1 MINMNYLK
9 VYYENI
15 YCEGKLLEESR
26 IESDFF
32 KEFLHIA
39 DAQRRKLDFATRVN
53 EGIEKGDFNGN
64 PFYALESTY
73 WTAISPISMQL
84 TLMHSIG
91 VMGKDEEG
99 IEGLKR
105 IIKEEDIPD
114 NKDVQL
120 HSIDNLTLAQ
130 LDAIVLYKEGNDLL
144 LGVYRETKGK
154 NKIYHTQERIFKYD
168 EEGDRIIKGN
178 IENPQEFLKKIA
190 INYR

>member
-1 MINMNYLK
+1 MNYLK

-39 DAQRRKLDFATRVN
+39 DEQRRKLDFATRVN

>member
-39 DAQRRKLDFATRVN
+39 DEQRRKLDFATRVN

>member
-1 MINMNYLK
+1 M
-9 VYYENI
+9 
-15 YCEGKLLEESR
+15 
-26 IESDFF
+26 
-32 KEFLHIA
+32 
-39 DAQRRKLDFATRVN
+39 
-53 EGIEKGDFNGN
+53 
-64 PFYALESTY
+64 
-73 WTAISPISMQL
+73 
-84 TLMHSIG
+84 
-91 VMGKDEEG
+91 
-99 IEGLKR
+99 
-105 IIKEEDIPD
+105 
-114 NKDVQL
+114 